1 MILPLESFRGIFALT
16 IALHHFK
23 INTLIYSSNYIQ
35 NGSLVVDF
43 FFVLSGFVIA
53 FNYIDKINSKKEIIT
68 FQKKRFYRLYPLHLL
83 TLLIFVFIEVLKIF
97 IINYTDLE
105 PTYLPF
111 DSFNNYYSLVSNFFL
126 LHGLYG
132 TSYNIPSWSI
142 SAEFYVYFIFA
153 LIVYKFINQNK
164 FFYLLIVISLI
175 VFLLEHYGLKSLQ
188 KFIYP
193 TRCLYSFFIG
203 VLTYYFFNKNQ
214 KKINYILP
222 LICLLMS
229 IVFIIKSHKLDVNFR
244 YIIAPLFFAPTI
256 FFTANL
262 KNENFYYKILSN
274 KFFVY
279 LGSLSYGIYMI
290 HFAVI
295 WFFRQISKFF
305 YNVLELDNLL
315 IFDKSTGIIIT
326 VFFIALLIFL
336 SHISLHYFEK
346 KFRFK
351 NKKKC

>member
-1 MILPLESFRGIFALT
+1 M
-16 IALHHFK
+16 
-23 INTLIYSSNYIQ
+23 
-35 NGSLVVDF
+35 
-43 FFVLSGFVIA
+43 VI
-53 FNYIDKINSKKEIIT
+53 
-68 FQKKRFYRLYPLHLL
+68 
-83 TLLIFVFIEVLKIF
+83 
-97 IINYTDLE
+97 
-105 PTYLPF
+105 
-111 DSFNNYYSLVSNFFL
+111 
-126 LHGLYG
+126 
-132 TSYNIPSWSI
+132 
-142 SAEFYVYFIFA
+142 
-153 LIVYKFINQNK
+153 
-164 FFYLLIVISLI
+164 
-175 VFLLEHYGLKSLQ
+175 FLLEHSGLELLRN
-188 KFIYP
+188 FIYP
-193 TRCLYSFFIG
+193 TRCIYSFFIG
-203 VLTYYFFNKNQ
+203 VLTYHFFSQYNKSV
-214 KKINYILP
+214 NYILP
-222 LICLLMS
+222 LILLILS
-229 IVFIIKSHKLDVNFR
+229 LIFISQSHNLAINYR
-244 YIIAPLFFAPTI
+244 YIVAPLFFAITI

-262 KNENFYYKILSN
+262 KQNNFYYKILSN